1 MLIFCW
7 KMSTFRHYRGFEL
20 AQTDHAWKWT
30 LAATVLAGFGFFAF
44 QMAKTHL

>member
-1 MLIFCW
+1 MLIFFW